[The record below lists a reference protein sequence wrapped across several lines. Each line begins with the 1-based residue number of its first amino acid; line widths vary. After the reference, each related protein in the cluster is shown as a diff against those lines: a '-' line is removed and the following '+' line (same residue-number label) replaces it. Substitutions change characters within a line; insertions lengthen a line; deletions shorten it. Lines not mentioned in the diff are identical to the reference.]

1 MEVSQQISYSGL
13 ERKARTQRRGIAACV
28 GLLALAVAELSLFSP
43 RMSSDTVRPILPGVE
58 VDAGGTPGRGTF
70 LLDGNYCPEGGNPA
84 DNDMVAQYYAY
95 DGSGE
100 PGVLYAIRPELAY
113 VLKGVVALCGSDYGS
128 YNGHLYG
135 EPFQGKALITVGPST
150 LADRD

>member
-1 MEVSQQISYSGL
+1 MEVPQQITSSGS
-13 ERKARTQRRGIAACV
+13 ERKARTQRRGVAACV
-28 GLLALAVAELSLFSP
+28 GLLTLAIVELSLFSP
-43 RMSSDTVRPILPGVE
+43 NMSSDTVRPILPGVE
-58 VDAGGTPGRGTF
+58 VDEGGTPGRGTF

-84 DNDMVAQYYAY
+84 DSDMVAQDYAY
-95 DGSGE
+95 DGSDE

-113 VLKGVVALCGSDYGS
+113 VRSGVVALCGSNYGT
-128 YNGHLYG
+128 YNGRLYG